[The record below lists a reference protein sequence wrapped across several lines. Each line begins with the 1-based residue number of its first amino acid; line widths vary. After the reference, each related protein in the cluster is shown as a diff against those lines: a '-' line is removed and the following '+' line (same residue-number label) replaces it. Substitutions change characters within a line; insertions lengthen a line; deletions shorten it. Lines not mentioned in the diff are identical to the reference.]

1 LDKNVSLTKLATIT
15 QNYTGAEIE
24 AVVKN
29 ACAYAMTKGNNIMD
43 FSKNFT
49 LKKGTT
55 VTMEDFEKAIN

>member
-1 LDKNVSLTKLATIT
+1 MSLSRLAAMT

-55 VTMEDFEKAIN
+55 VTMHDFEKAIN